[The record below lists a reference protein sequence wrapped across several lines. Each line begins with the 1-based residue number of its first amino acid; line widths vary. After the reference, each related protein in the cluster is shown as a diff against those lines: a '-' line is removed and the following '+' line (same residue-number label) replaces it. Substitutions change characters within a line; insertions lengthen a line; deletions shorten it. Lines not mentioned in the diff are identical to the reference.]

1 MEFLKKD
8 LHIFLIGFKVV
19 EGYGVIQRLV
29 SIQLKGEPWI
39 VWMVNDWDNAFVLR
53 KITRSFLL
61 YKVGLFFFKGKV
73 KLILM
78 EMNPTSEAS
87 EFSGKSSLVNPLW
100 LN

>member
-1 MEFLKKD
+1 
-8 LHIFLIGFKVV
+8 
-19 EGYGVIQRLV
+19 
-29 SIQLKGEPWI
+29 
-39 VWMVNDWDNAFVLR
+39 MVNDWDNAFVLR

-61 YKVGLFFFKGKV
+61 YKVGLFLKGIV